1 MAIYINK
8 KIVFRCDV
16 SKSVGYG
23 HLTRCISIA
32 EKLEKK
38 YSYKIYFIINKNKF
52 IKKKFLNKRFKF
64 FFINEK
70 LRYEDKI
77 ITEILSKYEIKSI
90 FFDVKKNYPTKF
102 FNDLKKN
109 KIKTITI
116 DDKYKKRINC
126 DLCFYPPVPQVKKFN
141 WSKFKGKKF
150 IGWQYI
156 PLRSQFEKLN
166 KLSKDEASILLLGG
180 GTDKNNFTYD
190 IIRKINKFSN
200 KLKITVS
207 LGFNKKINKQ
217 FKKLVISSKHNISI
231 VQNEFLISKLMN
243 KSLLIILPFGISA
256 YEAAAMKKY
265 TFIFTRSRDDEYS
278 STIFQKK
285 KVSKVFNKKK
295 KFSEK
300 NLIQYINNYNNYN
313 FQKKFQFSKLIRCGT
328 NTIAKIIHED

>member
-102 FNDLKKN
+102 FNDLKK
-109 KIKTITI
+109 K
-116 DDKYKKRINC
+116 
-126 DLCFYPPVPQVKKFN
+126 
-141 WSKFKGKKF
+141 
-150 IGWQYI
+150 
-156 PLRSQFEKLN
+156 
-166 KLSKDEASILLLGG
+166 
-180 GTDKNNFTYD
+180 
-190 IIRKINKFSN
+190 
-200 KLKITVS
+200 
-207 LGFNKKINKQ
+207 
-217 FKKLVISSKHNISI
+217 
-231 VQNEFLISKLMN
+231 
-243 KSLLIILPFGISA
+243 
-256 YEAAAMKKY
+256 
-265 TFIFTRSRDDEYS
+265 
-278 STIFQKK
+278 
-285 KVSKVFNKKK
+285 
-295 KFSEK
+295 
-300 NLIQYINNYNNYN
+300 
-313 FQKKFQFSKLIRCGT
+313 
-328 NTIAKIIHED
+328 